1 MLSRIAESLFWI
13 GRYVER
19 ADDTARLLD
28 VHVQILLEDPW
39 AEEDLVC
46 RTLLSVMDRAVRDP
60 ELLVGRDQV
69 LEVLAFDRSSPSSIA
84 GALVAARENA
94 RRAREVI
101 STELWEAI
109 NGTWTQ
115 LPAHMSSRRPHEYFR
130 WVIERA
136 SLVTGITAQS
146 LSRDDTWNFL
156 ILGRSIERADMT
168 ARLLATRALAG
179 ATGPD
184 WGTLLRSSGAYE
196 AYLRRYRGF
205 GAEDSAAEFL
215 LTDRQFPRS
224 VVHALGQAHTCLDAL
239 DPAGGHEGHGADDA
253 RRTLGHARTTLEYG
267 VLPDL
272 VENLPAHMVT
282 VQRACARASELVR
295 ARYFPSGA
303 LTQWAGG
310 VL

>member
-13 GRYVER
+13 GRYIER

-46 RTLLSVMDRAVRDP
+46 RTLLSVMDRPVPDDG
-60 ELLVGRDQV
+60 ELVGRRQV
-69 LEVLAFDRSSPSSIA
+69 LETLAFDRTTPSAIA

-101 STELWEAI
+101 STELWEAV
-109 NGTWTQ
+109 NSTWTD
-115 LPAHMSSRRPHEYFR
+115 LPRLDPGRPHDFFG
-130 WVIERA
+130 WVSGRSA
-136 SLVTGITAQS
+136 LVSGIVDQS
-146 LSRDDTWNFL
+146 ISRDDTWHFL
-156 ILGRSIERADMT
+156 VLGRSLERADMT

-179 ATGPD
+179 STGPD
-184 WGTLLRSSGAYE
+184 WATLLRSCGAHE
-196 AYLRRYRGF
+196 AYLRRYRGL
-205 GAEDSAAEFL
+205 GSDHSAAEFL
-215 LTDRQFPRS
+215 LTDRLFPRS
-224 VVHALGQAHTCLDAL
+224 VVHALGQAQACLDAL
-239 DPAGGHEGHGADDA
+239 DPAVGPVDDA

-267 VLPDL
+267 LLPDL
-272 VENLPAHMVT
+272 LEHLPAQMLA
-282 VQRACARASELVR
+282 VQRACSAASDAVR
-295 ARYFPSGA
+295 DRYFPSGV

>member
-46 RTLLSVMDRAVRDP
+46 RTLLSVMDQTVRDP
-60 ELLVGRDQV
+60 EVLVGRDQV
-69 LEVLAFDRSSPSSIA
+69 LEVLAFDRGSPSAIA

-109 NGTWTQ
+109 NATWTQ
-115 LPAHMSSRRPHEYFR
+115 LPAHMSPRRPHDYFR

-156 ILGRSIERADMT
+156 ILGRSIERADMI

-179 ATGPD
+179 STGPD

-205 GAEDSAAEFL
+205 GTEDSAAEFL

-239 DPAGGHEGHGADDA
+239 DPAGAQGVDDA
-253 RRTLGHARTTLEYG
+253 RRALGHARTTLEYG
-267 VLPDL
+267 LLPDL
-272 VENLPAHMVT
+272 VENLPQLMVT

-295 ARYFPSGA
+295 SRYFPSGA

-310 VL
+310 VV